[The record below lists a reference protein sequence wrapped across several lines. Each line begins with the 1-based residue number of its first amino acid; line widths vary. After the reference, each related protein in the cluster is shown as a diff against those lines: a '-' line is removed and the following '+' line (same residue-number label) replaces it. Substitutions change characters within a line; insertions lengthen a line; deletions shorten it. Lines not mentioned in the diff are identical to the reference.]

1 MRHYLRSLFLLALT
15 GSVLQV
21 LESNAMAQ
29 GYYGPPPG
37 YYRPAP
43 RYAAPSYYAGDQQH
57 GGLFVRVNAGLGY
70 LTASESSEGVSYTL
84 SGFGLSMGAAIGGTI
99 APNLVL
105 FGELLGTSVIQ
116 ADLSQTGYQGASGY
130 DLTMFG
136 FGPGIAY
143 YVEPMNLYLSGTLA
157 FTKISFTDSASQ
169 YSAGDTSLGVGLSFM
184 VGKEWWVGRD
194 WGVGIAGQVH
204 LASMQDP
211 ALNTRMT
218 AAAFSLLCSAS
229 FN

>member
-43 RYAAPSYYAGDQQH
+43 RYVAPSYYPGGQLHD
-57 GGLFVRVNAGLGY
+57 GLFVRGTVGMGY
-70 LTASESSEGVSYTL
+70 LTASESSGGVSQTL
-84 SGFGLSMGAAIGGTI
+84 SGFGLTLSGAIGGAI

-105 FGELLGTSVIQ
+105 FGEILGTSVIQ
-116 ADLSQTGYQGASGY
+116 ADLSQPGYQGASGL

-136 FGPGIAY
+136 FGPGMAY
-143 YVEPMNLYLSGTLA
+143 YVEPINLYLSGTLA
-157 FTKISFTDSASQ
+157 FTKIAFTDSVSQ
-169 YSAGDTSLGVGLSFM
+169 YSLGDTSLGVGFSFV

-194 WGVGIAGQVH
+194 LGVGIAGQIH
-204 LASMQDP
+204 FASMQDP
-211 ALNTRMT
+211 AANARMT
-218 AAAFSLLCSAS
+218 AAAFSLLFSAT

>member
-1 MRHYLRSLFLLALT
+1 MRHFLRSLFLLALT

-43 RYAAPSYYAGDQQH
+43 RHAAPSYYAGDQQH
-57 GGLFVRVNAGLGY
+57 DGLFVRGTVGMGY
-70 LTASESSEGVSYTL
+70 LTASESSNGVSYTY
-84 SGFGLSMGAAIGGTI
+84 SGFGLTLSGAIGGTI

-105 FGELLGTSVIQ
+105 FGEILGTSVVQ
-116 ADLSQTGYQGASGY
+116 ADLSETGYQGASGY

-136 FGPGIAY
+136 FGPGMAY
-143 YVEPMNLYLSGTLA
+143 YVEPINLYFSGTLA
-157 FTKISFTDSASQ
+157 FTKISFTDSNSQ
-169 YSAGDTSLGVGLSFM
+169 YLASDTSLGVGISFM

-194 WGVGIAGQVH
+194 LGVGIAGQAHV
-204 LASMQDP
+204 ASMNHPD
-211 ALNTRMT
+211 AGTRMT
-218 AAAFSLLCSAS
+218 AAAFSLLFSAS